1 MWSCKNTWPKV
12 SLTLWMKAAQG
23 YSQSW
28 QAGWPQALCQR
39 RYNGFRLSHDL
50 DVRKL
55 ISFIW
60 VSSPRCTCF
69 PNLVVRGLMEIAISI
84 LILVLTWIRWKK
96 FFQIRN
102 TDLQFRSSGDGWQKN
117 EKKKENSTGNCKA
130 FAFHVNAIMKPW
142 L

>member
-39 RYNGFRLSHDL
+39 RYNGFCLSRDL

-69 PNLVVRGLMEIAISI
+69 PNLVVIGLMEIAISI

-96 FFQIRN
+96 F
-102 TDLQFRSSGDGWQKN
+102 SKSGIPIYNFEVPETAGRKTRRRRRIAQ
-117 EKKKENSTGNCKA
+117 
-130 FAFHVNAIMKPW
+130 AIAKR
-142 L
+142 LHFT